1 MRVFAALP
9 LPEQAVEKL
18 GKLAEELKTRYPEL
32 KVVKPQGMHITMVFF
47 GELNQEQVLGV
58 MRAMDSPE
66 LKMASIQAV
75 MGGVGQFPPKGQPRV
90 IYCPIQKGGP
100 EIGYLY
106 RVYYRLVSGV
116 QGLSLEDE
124 RDFTPHVTLARN
136 RVARTRVARTRV
148 DRRRENRISLSEVE
162 ELFQF
167 EYSLILDRLVLYQS
181 ILRPQG
187 AEYKVMKTVVL
198 GRV

>member
-9 LPEQAVEKL
+9 LPDQAVEKL
-18 GKLAEELKTRYPEL
+18 GKLAEQLKAQYPDL
-32 KVVKPQGMHITMVFF
+32 KVIKPQGMHITMVFF
-47 GELNQEQVLGV
+47 GQLGQEQVLEV
-58 MRAMDSPE
+58 MRVMDSPE
-66 LKMASIQAV
+66 LKMASIRAV

-106 RVYYRLVSGV
+106 GVYHRLISGV
-116 QGLSLEDE
+116 QGLSLEGE

-136 RVARTRVARTRV
+136 RGERSRAS
-148 DRRRENRISLSEVE
+148 DISLSEVE
-162 ELFQF
+162 ELFRF
-167 EYSLILDRLVLYQS
+167 EYSLILDKLVLYQS

-187 AEYKVMKTVVL
+187 AEYKVVKTVAL
-198 GRV
+198 GRM

>member
-9 LPEQAVEKL
+9 LPDQAVEKL
-18 GKLAEELKTRYPEL
+18 GKLAAELKARYPDL
-32 KVVKPQGMHITMVFF
+32 KAVKPHGMHITMVFF
-47 GELNQEQVLGV
+47 GELNPEQILAV

-66 LKMASIQAV
+66 LKLASIQAV

-90 IYCPIQKGGP
+90 IYCPIQKGAP

-116 QGLSLEDE
+116 EGLSLEGE
-124 RDFTPHVTLARN
+124 RGDFTPHVTLARN
-136 RVARTRVARTRV
+136 RG
-148 DRRRENRISLSEVE
+148 DRGRDGHSRGGRSVSGSISLSEVE
-162 ELFQF
+162 ELFRF

-187 AEYKVMKTVVL
+187 ADYKVMKTVAV
-198 GRV
+198 G

>member
-9 LPEQAVEKL
+9 LPDQAVEKL
-18 GKLAEELKTRYPEL
+18 GKLAAELEARYPDL
-32 KVVKPQGMHITMVFF
+32 KAVKPHGMHITMVFF
-47 GELNQEQVLGV
+47 GELNQEQILAV

-66 LKMASIQAV
+66 LKLASIQAV

-90 IYCPIQKGGP
+90 IYCPIQKGAP

-116 QGLSLEDE
+116 EGLSLEGE

-136 RVARTRVARTRV
+136 RVASSKGDRTRAS
-148 DRRRENRISLSEVE
+148 RIALSEVE
-162 ELFQF
+162 ELFRF

-187 AEYKVMKTVVL
+187 AEYKVMKTVAL
-198 GRV
+198 G

>member
-9 LPEQAVEKL
+9 LPDQAVEKL
-18 GKLAEELKTRYPEL
+18 GKLAAELKARYPDL
-32 KVVKPQGMHITMVFF
+32 KAVKPHGMHVTMVFF
-47 GELNQEQVLGV
+47 GELNQDQILAV
-58 MRAMDSPE
+58 MRVMDSPE
-66 LKMASIQAV
+66 LKLASIQAV

-116 QGLSLEDE
+116 EGLSLEGE

-136 RVARTRVARTRV
+136 RVARSKEDRTR
-148 DRRRENRISLSEVE
+148 ESRIALSEVE
-162 ELFQF
+162 ELFRF

-187 AEYKVMKTVVL
+187 AEYKVMKTVAL
-198 GRV
+198 GQY

>member
-9 LPEQAVEKL
+9 LPDQAVEKL
-18 GKLAEELKTRYPEL
+18 GKLAAELKARYPDL
-32 KVVKPQGMHITMVFF
+32 KAVKPHGMHITMVFF
-47 GELNQEQVLGV
+47 GELNQEQILAV

-66 LKMASIQAV
+66 LKLASIQAV

-90 IYCPIQKGGP
+90 IYCPIQKGAP

-116 QGLSLEDE
+116 EGLSLEGE

-136 RVARTRVARTRV
+136 RVARSKEDRTRSS
-148 DRRRENRISLSEVE
+148 RIALSEVE
-162 ELFQF
+162 ELFRF

-187 AEYKVMKTVVL
+187 AEYKVMKTVAL
-198 GRV
+198 G

>member
-9 LPEQAVEKL
+9 LPDQAVEKL
-18 GKLAEELKTRYPEL
+18 GKLAEQLKARYPEL
-32 KVVKPQGMHITMVFF
+32 KVVRPQGMHITMVFF
-47 GELNQEQVLGV
+47 GELGQEQVLEV

-66 LKMASIQAV
+66 LKMASIRAV

-106 RVYYRLVSGV
+106 RVYYRLISGV

-136 RVARTRVARTRV
+136 R
-148 DRRRENRISLSEVE
+148 RERSRASRISLSEVE
-162 ELFQF
+162 ELFRF

-187 AEYKVMKTVVL
+187 AEYKVMKTVAL
-198 GRV
+198 GRM

>member
-9 LPEQAVEKL
+9 LPDQAVEKL
-18 GKLAEELKTRYPEL
+18 GKLAEELKRHNPDL

-47 GELNQEQVLGV
+47 GELNQEQVLEV
-58 MRAMDSPE
+58 MRVMDAPE

-90 IYCPIQKGGP
+90 IYCPIKKGAP
-100 EIGYLY
+100 EIGYLHG
-106 RVYYRLVSGV
+106 VYHRLLSGV
-116 QGLSLEDE
+116 QALSLESE
-124 RDFTPHVTLARN
+124 RGFTPHITLARN
-136 RVARTRVARTRV
+136 REAGN
-148 DRRRENRISLSEVE
+148 RREGSRGNRISLSEVE
-162 ELFQF
+162 ELFRF

-187 AEYKVMKTVVL
+187 AEYKVIKTVVL

>member
-75 MGGVGQFPPKGQPRV
+75 MGVVGQFPPKGQPRV

-136 RVARTRVARTRV
+136 RVARTRV

>member
-9 LPEQAVEKL
+9 LPDQAVEKL
-18 GKLAEELKTRYPEL
+18 AKLAAELKARYSDL

-47 GELNQEQVLGV
+47 GELNQEQVLEV
-58 MRAMDSPE
+58 MRVMDSPE

-100 EIGYLY
+100 EIGHLY
-106 RVYYRLVSGV
+106 RVYQRLVSGLE
-116 QGLSLEDE
+116 GLSLEEE
-124 RDFTPHVTLARN
+124 RDFTPHITLARN
-136 RVARTRVARTRV
+136 RGAGKKA
-148 DRRRENRISLSEVE
+148 DRSRAGGIVLSEVE
-162 ELFQF
+162 ELFRF

-187 AEYKVMKTVVL
+187 AEYKVIKTVVL

>member
-9 LPEQAVEKL
+9 LPEQAVDKL
-18 GKLAEELKTRYPEL
+18 AQLAEELKTCYPDL
-32 KVVKPQGMHITMVFF
+32 KVVKPERMHITMVFF
-47 GELNQEQVLGV
+47 GELNQEQILEV
-58 MRAMDSPE
+58 MRVMDSAE
-66 LKMASIQAV
+66 LKVASIQAV

-90 IYCPIQKGGP
+90 IYCPIKKGAP
-100 EIGYLY
+100 EIGYLHG
-106 RVYYRLVSGV
+106 VYHRLLSGV
-116 QGLSLEDE
+116 QSLSLESG

-136 RVARTRVARTRV
+136 RAAGSRQEHSRTG
-148 DRRRENRISLSEVE
+148 RISLSEVQ
-162 ELFQF
+162 ELFRF

>member
-9 LPEQAVEKL
+9 LPDRAVEKL
-18 GKLAEELKTRYPEL
+18 GKLAEQLKARYPDL
-32 KVVKPQGMHITMVFF
+32 KVVKPGGMHVTMIFF
-47 GELNQEQVLGV
+47 GELGQERVLEV
-58 MRAMDSPE
+58 MRVMDSPE
-66 LKMASIQAV
+66 LKVASIRAV

-106 RVYYRLVSGV
+106 GLYHRLVSGV
-116 QGLSLEDE
+116 QGLALEDG
-124 RDFTPHVTLARN
+124 RDFTPHITLARSK
-136 RVARTRVARTRV
+136 
-148 DRRRENRISLSEVE
+148 RERSRAGRISLSEVQ
-162 ELFQF
+162 ELFRF

-187 AEYKVMKTVVL
+187 AEYKVLKTVAL